1 MPYPQAMRE
10 RAIAAHLEQGMK
22 KIEVCR
28 IFGIQ
33 RRTFDEWLRAYE
45 KEGRTYAKA
54 KYQQGHSHHV
64 EDIEAFRLFLEEPPL
79 SSASGVKSNTKPYAV
94 GCIVLDLCIKKE
106 SDVYRRRAKSTG
118 SLYPA
123 NKKAGKAY
131 GQRILSLHG

>member
-64 EDIEAFRLFLEEPPL
+64 EDIEAFRLFLEEPPF
-79 SSASGVKSNTKPYAV
+79 NTIY
-94 GCIVLDLCIKKE
+94 DLHPFEQRFGRKIKYEALRRWVHRAGFMHKE
-106 SDVYRRRAKSTG
+106 RV
-118 SLYPA
+118 
-123 NKKAGKAY
+123 
-131 GQRILSLHG
+131 

>member
-1 MPYPQAMRE
+1 
-10 RAIAAHLEQGMK
+10 
-22 KIEVCR
+22 
-28 IFGIQ
+28 
-33 RRTFDEWLRAYE
+33 
-45 KEGRTYAKA
+45 
-54 KYQQGHSHHV
+54 
-64 EDIEAFRLFLEEPPL
+64 L

-131 GQRILSLHG
+131 GQRILYMDEADMLAGKRQRRVNFIAAVNGRGHFIEPLVFEGACTREIVESWLEALVEQLPRDGNG